1 MLIFLE
7 LESSVHAVS
16 KTIEDRWGTFASNSL
31 KDYGR
36 LLVPF
41 LFLPKK
47 GCVSSFLKIMLFR
60 PIFSHYF
67 LVVGNKS
74 QISETMSKQPLL
86 FG

>member
-16 KTIEDRWGTFASNSL
+16 KTIEGKWGKSASNSL

-41 LFLPKK
+41 LFLHKK
-47 GCVSSFLKIMLFR
+47 GCVSRFLQIMLFR
-60 PIFSHYF
+60 PILVIIFSWWKIKAKIQK
-67 LVVGNKS
+67 V
-74 QISETMSKQPLL
+74 
-86 FG
+86 